1 VEGVHCS
8 RGTITSHQLGRNAA
22 AINVSGIAAKRGIRQ
37 HLLVSLALPPDL
49 EVG

>member
-1 VEGVHCS
+1 VEGVHFLG
-8 RGTITSHQLGRNAA
+8 GTITSHQLGRNAA
-22 AINVSGIAAKRGIRQ
+22 AINLSDIAAKRGTPQ